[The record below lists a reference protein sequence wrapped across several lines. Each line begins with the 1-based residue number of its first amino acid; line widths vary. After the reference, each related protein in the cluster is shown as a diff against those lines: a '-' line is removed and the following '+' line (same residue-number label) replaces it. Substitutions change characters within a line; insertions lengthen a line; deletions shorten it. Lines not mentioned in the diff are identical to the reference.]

1 MKLGVIDVGG
11 GFRDIYGAGVF
22 DWCLDHDVNFDY
34 CIGISAGSANL
45 ASYLARQR
53 GRNYTF
59 YMYYVF
65 RKEYASRDTWLK
77 TRNYVDLDYVY
88 STLSNS
94 DGENPID
101 YETMAKNP
109 AEFYVGACD
118 ARTGQAVYFSK
129 SCLKKDH
136 YDIFKGS
143 CALPMFCKPYRVENI
158 PCLDGGISD
167 PVPARLLAK
176 TYPKAAER
184 LLDRYRLYNDGVEIA
199 KEYQKL
205 GKLLIVAPDDICG
218 LSTLSKSHEKLQMMY
233 DKGMKDAEK
242 IGTFLNCL
250 ANNHLRSH
258 RAGRNR
264 RATAKGLELRVA
276 HNLILVDIQEDA
288 HDVAAL
294 RVADRADA
302 AGVIDFTHIA
312 GVHEMIHDF
321 FGIHSLFT
329 PLNFLEFRA
338 SGDQRAFRS
347 PFGNLR
353 AAKIVF

>member
-59 YMYYVF
+59 YMDYVF
-65 RKEYASRDTWLK
+65 RKEYASLDNWFK

-101 YETMAKNP
+101 YETLAKNP

-167 PVPARLLAK
+167 PVPVLKAFEDGCDKVVLILTRPIEQKREQKKDVVPARLLAK

-205 GKLLIVAPDDICG
+205 GKLLIVAPDDFCG
-218 LSTLSKSHEKLQMMY
+218 LSTLSKSHEKLQKMY

-242 IGTFLNCL
+242 IAAFIG
-250 ANNHLRSH
+250 
-258 RAGRNR
+258 RA
-264 RATAKGLELRVA
+264 
-276 HNLILVDIQEDA
+276 
-288 HDVAAL
+288 
-294 RVADRADA
+294 
-302 AGVIDFTHIA
+302 
-312 GVHEMIHDF
+312 
-321 FGIHSLFT
+321 
-329 PLNFLEFRA
+329 
-338 SGDQRAFRS
+338 
-347 PFGNLR
+347 
-353 AAKIVF
+353 

>member
-59 YMYYVF
+59 YMDYVF
-65 RKEYASRDTWLK
+65 RKEYASLDNWLK

-101 YETMAKNP
+101 YETLAKNP

-167 PVPARLLAK
+167 PVPVLKAFEDGCDKVVLILTRPIEQKREQKKDVVPARLLAK
-176 TYPKAAER
+176 TIRRRPNGCSTATACITTAWRLPKSIRSSVSCSSSRRMISA
-184 LLDRYRLYNDGVEIA
+184 V
-199 KEYQKL
+199 
-205 GKLLIVAPDDICG
+205 C
-218 LSTLSKSHEKLQMMY
+218 
-233 DKGMKDAEK
+233 
-242 IGTFLNCL
+242 
-250 ANNHLRSH
+250 LRSA
-258 RAGRNR
+258 RAM
-264 RATAKGLELRVA
+264 K
-276 HNLILVDIQEDA
+276 
-288 HDVAAL
+288 
-294 RVADRADA
+294 
-302 AGVIDFTHIA
+302 
-312 GVHEMIHDF
+312 
-321 FGIHSLFT
+321 SC
-329 PLNFLEFRA
+329 
-338 SGDQRAFRS
+338 
-347 PFGNLR
+347 
-353 AAKIVF
+353 K